1 MDLFRFIGH
10 RWDHSIYYCLPNEN
24 NLKVPF
30 AVKVTIALLPRID
43 AYRQRIGEK
52 FGNEYISFDNN
63 ITLLSVFL
71 KNKQCQ
77 CFMTE
82 NFVHTQLAG
91 GIVKRFAVLL
101 SYKSDL
107 ILAACCCCC

>member
-63 ITLLSVFL
+63 ITLLSVFF
-71 KNKQCQ
+71 KKQTMSMFYDRKLCPYS
-77 CFMTE
+77 TGWWYRKK
-82 NFVHTQLAG
+82 V
-91 GIVKRFAVLL
+91 
-101 SYKSDL
+101 
-107 ILAACCCCC
+107 CCIAKL